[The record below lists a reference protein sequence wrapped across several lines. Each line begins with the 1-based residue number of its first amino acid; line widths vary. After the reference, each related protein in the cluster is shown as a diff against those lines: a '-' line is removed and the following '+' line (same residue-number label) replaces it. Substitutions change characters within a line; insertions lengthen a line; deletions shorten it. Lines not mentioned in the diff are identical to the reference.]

1 MLVCDFGVTML
12 CRLQAAREMTLQ
24 VEIKTNYGH
33 GVLAFGGFTG
43 GSSEWGRDGCKRGWR
58 EAASDDVD
66 DREGS
71 ELLEASVKISGPLGD
86 QLSSITRRIQ
96 LQREAERIQHR
107 SVTH

>member
-1 MLVCDFGVTML
+1 
-12 CRLQAAREMTLQ
+12 MTSR
-24 VEIKTNYGH
+24 VEIKTNYGS
-33 GVLAFGGFTG
+33 GGIGFRGFTG
-43 GSSEWGRDGCKRGWR
+43 GSSRVGEKMAEKKKKGWR
-58 EAASDDVD
+58 EGASDDVD
-66 DREGS
+66 GREGS